1 MIDNKQKHDHT
12 FLKTSV
18 IGSEANHSLITVLIT
33 VFKKCDLVQV
43 FENKG
48 FSGVAVC

>member
-1 MIDNKQKHDHT
+1 MIDNKQKQDHT

-33 VFKKCDLVQV
+33 VFKKCDLMQV
-43 FENKG
+43 SENKG
-48 FSGVAVC
+48 FSGVAIC

>member
-18 IGSEANHSLITVLIT
+18 IEIEANHSLITVLIT
-33 VFKKCDLVQV
+33 VFEKCDLVQV

-48 FSGVAVC
+48 FSGVAIC